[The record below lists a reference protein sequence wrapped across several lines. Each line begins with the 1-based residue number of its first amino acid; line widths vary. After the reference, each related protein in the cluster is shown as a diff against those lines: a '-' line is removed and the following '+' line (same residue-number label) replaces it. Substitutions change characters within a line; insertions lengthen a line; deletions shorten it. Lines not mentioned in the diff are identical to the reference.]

1 MKVVLELQDQPSNIK
16 KVTVRHDIVVG
27 RGAECNLRLSAPQV
41 SRRHCFLRVNADTA
55 TITDLD
61 SSNGTYMDGKRLTS
75 GKRYKLKD
83 GTELSVGPVQ
93 FTARVYTESVSADQ
107 LEVSINDARI
117 EAESSA
123 ASPTD
128 QTLSDIPPAAH
139 PNEMNFAIESGG
151 PAAEEDEPTADY
163 VTSDSLSDSLSDN
176 DYFSTLDG
184 DEQETISADEVD
196 DIMDADAIEIVE
208 VDEVKVI
215 EEVEDI
221 VEVVEDEI
229 IEVVDEAEA
238 IPKTYDVVDD
248 DDQIIE
254 FADADVEVLDMDEPI
269 KVEEDD
275 LVVLDGDDSPPPP
288 PPPAPAESKASTKD
302 EDELRSFLQGLD

>member
-41 SRRHCFLRVNADTA
+41 SRRHCFLRVNADSA

-93 FTARVYTESVSADQ
+93 FTTRVYTESVSPNQ
-107 LEVSINDARI
+107 LEVSVNDDRI
-117 EAESSA
+117 EAEPSG

-128 QTLSDIPPAAH
+128 QTLQDITPEAH
-139 PNEMNFAIESGG
+139 PNEMNFAVESGG
-151 PAAEEDEPTADY
+151 RSAAEDEPTADY
-163 VTSDSLSDSLSDN
+163 VDSDSLSDN
-176 DYFSTLDG
+176 DYFSALDN
-184 DEQETISADEVD
+184 DEPKTISVDEVD
-196 DIMDADAIEIVE
+196 EIMDADAIGVVE
-208 VDEVKVI
+208 VDSVNAIEGAVEVI
-215 EEVEDI
+215 EVL
-221 VEVVEDEI
+221 EDEI
-229 IEVVDEAEA
+229 IEVVEEDEAVA
-238 IPKTYDVVDD
+238 GTYHVV
-248 DDQIIE
+248 
-254 FADADVEVLDMDEPI
+254 
-269 KVEEDD
+269 EDD
-275 LVVLDGDDSPPPP
+275 LVVLDSDSSPPPS
-288 PPPAPAESKASTKD
+288 PPATKDEATEAPSKD

>member
-41 SRRHCFLRVNADTA
+41 SRRHCFLRVNAETA

-93 FTARVYTESVSADQ
+93 FTARVYPESVSADQ
-107 LEVSINDARI
+107 LEVSVNDERI

-128 QTLSDIPPAAH
+128 QTLSDIPPEAH

-151 PAAEEDEPTADY
+151 PAAAEDEPTAGY
-163 VTSDSLSDSLSDN
+163 VDSDSLSDA
-176 DYFSTLDG
+176 DYFSALDG
-184 DEQETISADEVD
+184 DEPQTVSVDEVD
-196 DIMDADAIEIVE
+196 EIMDADAIGIVE
-208 VDEVKVI
+208 VEDVKVL
-215 EEVEDI
+215 EEAADI
-221 VEVVEDEI
+221 VEVVDEM
-229 IEVVDEAEA
+229 EV
-238 IPKTYDVVDD
+238 IPETYDVVDD
-248 DDQIIE
+248 DDEIIE
-254 FADADVEVLDMDEPI
+254 FAEADVEVIDIEEPI
-269 KVEEDD
+269 KIEEDD

-288 PPPAPAESKASTKD
+288 PPADTKASTKD